1 MQMMTTYE
9 LQRLVRQQHPPCVS
23 IYLPTHRHHPGTE
36 QDPIRF
42 KNLVS
47 RAAELLREK
56 YRSQDVEWFLAPA
69 EELATKQFW
78 QHQEDGLVIFCCPGT
93 QAHYKLPLTVQEAVV
108 VSNTFHT
115 KPIVGYLNSNR
126 HYFVLSLSKNDVQ
139 LYEGSMS
146 GLGRIE
152 LQSLPKELRDAM
164 GEFKARAILAGGAEE
179 DNLPS
184 PPGQDRRKRD
194 RNGKREI
201 VKYFRAI
208 DRALRP
214 ILRDERA
221 PLVLAGVGYLHP
233 LFREACRYPYL
244 LDHGIESSVAAMP
257 LDRLRETAWGL
268 VSAYESDIETALLE
282 QYVQALK
289 TGCAGNQLLEIA
301 KAAVHGRIQVLLH
314 ETGKM
319 IWGRLNPDTGA
330 VSVHEQQEQR
340 DTEDAD
346 IIDDLCEMTLLKGGE
361 TFEISPNETLAG
373 SPLGAIYRY

>member
-1 MQMMTTYE
+1 MLTTYE
-9 LQRLVRQQHPPCVS
+9 LQRLVAQQHPPCVS

-47 RAAELLREK
+47 RAADLLREK
-56 YRSQDVEWFLAPA
+56 YRSQDVDWFLAPV
-69 EELATKQFW
+69 EKLSTVRFW
-78 QHQEDGLVIFCCPGT
+78 QHQEDGLAVFCCSGT
-93 QAHYKLPLTVQEAVV
+93 QAHYKLPLTVREAVV

-126 HYFVLSLSKNDVQ
+126 HYFVLLLSKNDVQ

-146 GLGRIE
+146 GLGQIE

-164 GEFKARAILAGGAEE
+164 GEFKARALLAGRDEE
-179 DNLPS
+179 ENLQT
-184 PPGQDRRKRD
+184 PPGQDRRRREGD
-194 RNGKREI
+194 DKREI
-201 VKYFRAI
+201 AKYFRAI
-208 DRALRP
+208 DRALWP

-244 LDHGIESSVAAMP
+244 LEEGIEGSTADMSPERLCEAAW
-257 LDRLRETAWGL
+257 AL
-268 VSAYESDIETALLE
+268 VSAYESDLETTLLE

-289 TGCAGNQLLEIA
+289 TGRAGNQLAEIA
-301 KAAVHGRIQVLLH
+301 VAAAHGRIQALLH
-314 ETGKM
+314 ETGKL
-319 IWGRLNPDTGA
+319 IWGRLDPDTGA
-330 VSVHEQQEQR
+330 VSVHARQEQR
-340 DTEDAD
+340 DTEDSD

-361 TFEISPNETLAG
+361 VFEISSSETLGG